1 MYFFQLFED
10 TCYTILNKAKPK
22 PKAEPPPPPKEEEKK
37 EEGTGDSTSEEKMD
51 QEGENVEKPNE
62 HQNQEGGE
70 ETKPDADMEID
81 QLFLNNGLRA
91 LYLCSDKLFF

>member
-1 MYFFQLFED
+1 
-10 TCYTILNKAKPK
+10 
-22 PKAEPPPPPKEEEKK
+22 
-37 EEGTGDSTSEEKMD
+37 MD
-51 QEGENVEKPNE
+51 QEGENVEKPDE

-91 LYLCSDKLFF
+91 LYLCSDKLFFNCQGEISIDHYQFFD

>member
-1 MYFFQLFED
+1 
-10 TCYTILNKAKPK
+10 
-22 PKAEPPPPPKEEEKK
+22 
-37 EEGTGDSTSEEKMD
+37 MD
-51 QEGENVEKPNE
+51 QEGENVEKPDE

>member
-1 MYFFQLFED
+1 
-10 TCYTILNKAKPK
+10 
-22 PKAEPPPPPKEEEKK
+22 
-37 EEGTGDSTSEEKMD
+37 MD
-51 QEGENVEKPNE
+51 QEGENVEKPDE

-91 LYLCSDKLFF
+91 LYLCSDKLFFLIVRVKSPQTIIDSLIKAERNGESFCFFPTLKNAVSI

>member
-1 MYFFQLFED
+1 ME
-10 TCYTILNKAKPK
+10 
-22 PKAEPPPPPKEEEKK
+22 
-37 EEGTGDSTSEEKMD
+37 